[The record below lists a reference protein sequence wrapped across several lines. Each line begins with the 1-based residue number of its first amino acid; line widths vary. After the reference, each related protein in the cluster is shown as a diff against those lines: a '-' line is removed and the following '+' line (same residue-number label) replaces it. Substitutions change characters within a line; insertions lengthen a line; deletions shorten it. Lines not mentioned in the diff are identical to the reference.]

1 MPPMLTPRSLACV
14 ASAPKSSTRS
24 HGMCSDTRGASP
36 VAALTCAASEI
47 FSTGVR
53 GVPGVLNTLNR
64 VPELPY
70 AQLGTSTVNSSRP
83 LRARST
89 SSRVAVM
96 WRPFPVSRSARAP
109 VAAGGEA
116 VEERGEDQ
124 HDPEGEQLELGPV
137 VALEGEQ
144 D

>member
-36 VAALTCAASEI
+36 VTALTWAASEI

-96 WRPFPVSRSARAP
+96 WLLLLPAGGSARAP

-124 HDPEGEQLELGPV
+124 HDPE
-137 VALEGEQ
+137 
-144 D
+144 